1 MITRTNVTMV
11 EIAGRWGKS
20 SRPGRRFMRY
30 GAILPASILLWG
42 SAAQAQI
49 AISPVAVSGWGGG
62 QTAEGAYLQ
71 GAANV
76 IQAEGLYNVNT
87 AQAMIEYEQARGMYL
102 TNRRK
107 ATENYY
113 AGKELHQA
121 VEAQKRER
129 NKTSTE
135 ALTLAAQSS
144 VPARL
149 ESSAFNPQ
157 TGKIVWPKA
166 LLDNQFNMK
175 RSEIEKLAQS
185 RTQTTGKPETVKKIK
200 AATVEMTSILKS
212 NITRMSANDYMQAR
226 KFLDSLAVTVSQG

>member
-1 MITRTNVTMV
+1 MITRTNVTV
-11 EIAGRWGKS
+11 VGIAGRWGKS
-20 SRPGRRFMRY
+20 
-30 GAILPASILLWG
+30 ILPVCLLLWAG
-42 SAAQAQI
+42 TAQAQI

-71 GAANV
+71 GAASV

-102 TNRRK
+102 TNRKK

-129 NKTSTE
+129 NKTSPE
-135 ALTLAAQSS
+135 ALALAAQSS

-149 ESSAFNPQ
+149 EASAFNQQ
-157 TGKIVWPKA
+157 TGKIAWPKA
-166 LLDNQFNMK
+166 LLDTQFNAK
-175 RSEIEKLAQS
+175 RTEIEKLAAM
-185 RTQTTGKPETVKKIK
+185 RAHTTGKPETVKKIK
-200 AATVEMTSILKS
+200 AATVEMTSMLKS
-212 NITRMSANDYMQAR
+212 NITKMPANDYMQAR